1 MGRLARMRRPDS
13 KPIDLRLLDVF
24 CAVYAERSF
33 SLAAR
38 RLGLTQPTV
47 SAHVKSLE
55 RSLGARLFDRSARRV
70 EPTRAGEVFYDAI
83 RPLADLRR
91 AAVEKLGRLLQRL
104 EGDLL
109 LGASTT
115 PGEYLLPPRIGAFRQ
130 AHPGIRVRLII
141 RDSKAVL
148 EELLA
153 GRIEMGFVGARLS
166 DGKLR
171 FEPFGKDRLVLIA
184 PPGFPAP
191 KRGGIPLEQ
200 LKRHPMLV
208 REQGSGTRHAFEQA
222 LGRLGLRMEDL
233 DIVAELGSTS
243 AIKEAVRS
251 GVGLAVV
258 SELAVACE
266 IANGQLRRVPVR
278 GLEPLLREFFMVLAA
293 GRTISP
299 VCEAFLESLKV
310 SA

>member
-1 MGRLARMRRPDS
+1 MGRLARMPRRDS
-13 KPIDLRLLDVF
+13 TAMDLRLLDVF
-24 CAVYAERSF
+24 CAVYEERSF

-55 RSLGARLFDRSARRV
+55 RSLAARLFDRSARRV
-70 EPTRAGEVFYDAI
+70 DPTRAGEVLYDAI
-83 RPLADLRR
+83 RPLAELRR
-91 AAVEKLGRLLQRL
+91 AAAERLGRFLQRL

-109 LGASTT
+109 LGASTI
-115 PGEYLLPPRIGAFRQ
+115 PGEYLLPPRIGAFRKT
-130 AHPGIRVRLII
+130 HPGIRVRLII

-153 GRIEMGFVGARLS
+153 GRIEVGFVGARLS

-171 FEPFGKDRLVLIA
+171 FTPFGKDRLVLIA

-208 REQGSGTRHAFEQA
+208 REQGSGTRHAFEEA
-222 LGRLGLRMEDL
+222 LGRLGLRLEEL
-233 DIVAELGSTS
+233 DIVAELGST
-243 AIKEAVRS
+243 AAVKEAVRS

-266 IANGQLRRVPVR
+266 LANGQLQRVPVR
-278 GLEPLLREFFMVLAA
+278 RLDPLLREFFVVVAA
-293 GRTISP
+293 GRTASP
-299 VCEAFLESLKV
+299 LCEAFLESLGLR
-310 SA
+310 A